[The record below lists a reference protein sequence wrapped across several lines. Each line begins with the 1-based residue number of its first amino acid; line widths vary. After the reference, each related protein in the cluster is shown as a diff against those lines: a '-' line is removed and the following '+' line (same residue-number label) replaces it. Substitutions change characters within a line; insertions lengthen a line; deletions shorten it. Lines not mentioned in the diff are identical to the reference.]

1 MNRICDHLVLSD
13 LTFSYTGTDH
23 TIIRDVNIQIPQGS
37 VTSLLGLNGS
47 GKTTLLLLILGY
59 LKPNA
64 GKIRYVHGEVI
75 RSIEDLNGSVGFL
88 PQMENIPFD
97 YPVNDF
103 IMLGRSPRIKLF
115 TVPDE
120 RDYEKVTKIQ
130 EFLELNEI
138 INKKL
143 HQISGGELQRVR
155 IARTL
160 AQEPAII
167 LMDEP
172 MTHLDIKHKK
182 YISELLKELAEQGRI
197 VIYSTHDP
205 LDAINNSDY
214 CILLKKNTQSYSG
227 PSGELGNSKVLS
239 RYFDMKLEIKNGESL
254 IIHD

>member
-1 MNRICDHLVLSD
+1 MKMIRDYLVLSD
-13 LTFSYTGTDH
+13 LTFTYTGTDQ

-64 GKIRYVHGEVI
+64 GIIRYVHGEMI
-75 RSIEDLNGSVGFL
+75 RSIEDLNGSVGYL

-115 TVPDE
+115 TAPDE
-120 RDYEKVTKIQ
+120 RDYEHVAKIQ
-130 EFLELNEI
+130 DFLELNEI
-138 INKKL
+138 KNKKL

-182 YISELLKELAEQGRI
+182 YISELLRELAKLGRI

-205 LDAINNSDY
+205 LDAVNNSDN

-227 PSGELGNSKVLS
+227 ASRELGKSKVLS
-239 RYFDMKLEIKNGESL
+239 RYFDMQIEIKNGESL

>member
-1 MNRICDHLVLSD
+1 MRDYLVLSD
-13 LTFSYTGTDH
+13 LTFSYTGTNQ
-23 TIIRDVNIQIPQGS
+23 TIIKNVNLQIPQGS

-47 GKTTLLLLILGY
+47 GKTTLLLLILGF

-64 GKIRYVHGEVI
+64 GKIRYVHGEMVTT
-75 RSIEDLNGSVGFL
+75 IEDLNGSVGYL
-88 PQMENIPFD
+88 PQLENIPFD

-115 TVPDE
+115 TVPNE
-120 RDYEKVTKIQ
+120 RDYMQVRKIQ

-138 INKKL
+138 QNKKL

-182 YISELLKELAEQGRI
+182 YISELLKELAIQGRI
-197 VIYSTHDP
+197 VLYSTHDP
-205 LDAINNSDY
+205 LDALNNSDY
-214 CILLKKNTQSYSG
+214 CILLKKNTRSYSG
-227 PSGELGNSKVLS
+227 ASRELRNSNVLS
-239 RYFDMKLEIKNGESL
+239 RYFDMKIEIKNGESL